1 MGEPRSRLQ
10 VQEPLFTGARHL
22 AEIFARY
29 EGDVGFCEET
39 PMTSVGG
46 RADGE
51 LVAMVLVGESR
62 NCISRKG
69 PLPLPPALLL
79 PPPSLPA
86 PGEIG
91 AASTLTAIACAV
103 EVVVG
108 GGATLVVRD
117 ALARAE
123 LPSEVSAGK

>member
-1 MGEPRSRLQ
+1 M
-10 VQEPLFTGARHL
+10 
-22 AEIFARY
+22 AEIFARS

-62 NCISRKG
+62 NCISRKD
-69 PLPLPPALLL
+69 PLPLPPPPPPPLLL

-103 EVVVG
+103 EVVVVG

-117 ALARAE
+117 ALASAE